1 MDYRNDLE
9 ASRLRIST
17 LEAKL
22 EESEASLKA
31 REAELAEST
40 AERDRL
46 RKTGKAGPSRLRLFG
61 FVSIS
66 FVVGTLFGA
75 SLGLHLSSSHEPSNV
90 AIGTAEPQP
99 EIAIE
104 PVAVARG
111 RAPVLPPESIPSSA
125 IAVGQTAA
133 ETTEAK
139 SIQSIVDDARPS
151 VRECYQKETDKNV
164 DAHGSLNVTFDIE
177 PSGKVSRVELS
188 GMLAI
193 SPHWWSKEFD
203 ACVVAVFRKLEF
215 PASTGS
221 SKTTAK
227 GNYFLSALD
236 RRRPERSF
244 E

>member
-22 EESEASLKA
+22 EESDASLKA
-31 REAELAEST
+31 RDAELAECT

-46 RKTGKAGPSRLRLFG
+46 KRTGKAEPSRRRLFG

-75 SLGLHLSSSHEPSNV
+75 SLSLHLSKHEPSNV
-90 AIGTAEPQP
+90 AIGTADPQP
-99 EIAIE
+99 EIAVE
-104 PVAVARG
+104 PAAVARG
-111 RAPVLPPESIPSSA
+111 RAHVLPPDSIPSSA
-125 IAVGQTAA
+125 IVMGQTGA
-133 ETTEAK
+133 ETAEAK
-139 SIQSIVDDARPS
+139 SIQSIIDDARPN
-151 VRECYQKETDKNV
+151 VRECYQKETDKNA

-188 GMLAI
+188 GMLAT

-236 RRRPERSF
+236 RRR
-244 E
+244 